1 MGETLAKSSLF
12 LYLAS
17 FVHSFDMKMAPGH
30 TLPDLTGLDGITLS
44 PKPFE
49 VLLTPRSTL

>member
-1 MGETLAKSSLF
+1 MGENLAKSSLF

-17 FVHSFDMKMAPGH
+17 FIHSFDMTMPPGCR
-30 TLPDLTGLDGITLS
+30 LPDVTGLDGITLS

-49 VLLTPRSTL
+49 VLLKARSTL

>member
-1 MGETLAKSSLF
+1 MGESLAKSSLF

-17 FVHSFDMKMAPGH
+17 FIHSFDMEIPPGH
-30 TLPDLTGLDGITLS
+30 DLPDLTGLDGITLS

-49 VLLTPRSTL
+49 VLLKHRSTL